1 LGEDTEAVGAS
12 KYHFPFTKIGGEV
25 YVAALLDAE
34 KQGGIVGEFAAQ
46 LLDKIS
52 VMKN

>member
-1 LGEDTEAVGAS
+1 MGAS
-12 KYHFPFTKIGGEV
+12 KYHFPFTKTGGEV
-25 YVAALLDAE
+25 YVAALLNAE